1 MMNNKSFA
9 QAFVAATANKGMT
22 ISSLIKVLPKAAYKV
37 DLRKKVNLAKAPRA
51 AAAPADA
58 MASVVAEATKAA
70 KGKPENYSAELT
82 ETVLTLWAESKKDK
96 AAVESIAALVGKT
109 ARSLV
114 AKLSREKVYV
124 KQTYVTKAGVAP
136 VSKEQHVATIAAF
149 IGKRPDELESL
160 EKATKNV
167 LVLLEDH
174 LKKSA
179 HEHDNATS
187 DNAETKATKDIMFT
201 EIAEIIGGDASEL
214 ASLKT
219 VKKET
224 LQAILAHLQTA
235 E

>member
-9 QAFVAATANKGMT
+9 QAFVFAAATKGLT
-22 ISSLIKVLPKAAYKV
+22 VAGLVKTLPKAKYRV
-37 DLRKKVNLAKAPRA
+37 DLRKKVNLTKRA
-51 AAAPADA
+51 AAEPATVMGA
-58 MASVVAEATKAA
+58 IVGEATKAA
-70 KGKPENYSAELT
+70 KGKVENYSPEVTATILK
-82 ETVLTLWAESKKDK
+82 LWEESAKDK
-96 AAVESIAALVGKT
+96 DAVATIAALVGKT

-124 KQTYVTKAGVAP
+124 KQTYVTKAGTAP

-187 DNAETKATKDIMFT
+187 DTADEKASKDILFT
-201 EIAEIIGGDASEL
+201 EIAEIIGGEVSEL

-219 VKKET
+219 VKKGA
-224 LQAILAHLQTA
+224 LQAILSHLQTA
-235 E
+235 D